1 LRCNGSGLANLGGQ
15 RLATALAP
23 LPALLT
29 AAGNTD
35 HNHPDPMP
43 ETLDLYAL
51 IHHALKETETGLLT
65 AIGVLEMVKA
75 DLIAV
80 LQAHDETEE
89 GEGDA

>member
-1 LRCNGSGLANLGGQ
+1 
-15 RLATALAP
+15 
-23 LPALLT
+23 
-29 AAGNTD
+29 
-35 HNHPDPMP
+35 MP